1 MTDALPAGWL
11 PTPFGVEEADAADL
25 AAELTRIAADSLP
38 GFIDGDEARQA
49 MATTISR
56 PPITAHTVGRVW
68 HVLGA
73 AATGAIV
80 DLSVAEGTASVADS
94 PFAFTVAQRTVIF
107 PSGRAVLSLVAPTE
121 HVSVAMMLRAQ
132 RSDGERT
139 LVADVIDA
147 APVLGLILDDVI
159 SLVGGTPPADD
170 RLPLLA

>member
-1 MTDALPAGWL
+1 MTDALPFGWL
-11 PTPFGVEEADAADL
+11 PTPFGVEEAEAADL
-25 AAELTRIAADSLP
+25 AVELTRIAADSLP

-49 MATTISR
+49 MATAITR

-73 AATGAIV
+73 GATGAIV

-94 PFAFTVAQRTVIF
+94 PFAFTVSQRTVSF
-107 PSGRAVLSLVAPTE
+107 SGGRAVLSLVAPRE
-121 HVSVAMMLRAQ
+121 HVPVSMLLRAQ
-132 RSDGERT
+132 RRDGERT
-139 LVADVIDA
+139 LIADVIDA

-170 RLPLLA
+170 RSPVPS